1 MYTPEHST
9 TLWRNDIARRYT
21 IMGKSVQNPKKFII
35 SCRVNDQEMELLQQL
50 ANQSGLSIS
59 NLLRQTLNFGEEMQM
74 AQAS

>member
-1 MYTPEHST
+1 
-9 TLWRNDIARRYT
+9 
-21 IMGKSVQNPKKFII
+21 MGKTVQNPKKFII

-59 NLLRQTLNFGEEMQM
+59 NLLRQTLNFNEDEMAW